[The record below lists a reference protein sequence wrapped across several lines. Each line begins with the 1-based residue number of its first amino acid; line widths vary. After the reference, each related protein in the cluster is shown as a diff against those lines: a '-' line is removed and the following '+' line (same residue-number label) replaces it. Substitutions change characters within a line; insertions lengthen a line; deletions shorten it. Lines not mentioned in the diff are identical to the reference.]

1 MLYMRY
7 SASIC
12 LNPYKVFLYMDT
24 WLSFWYNL
32 LSRLLYWEEQSLTC
46 KFQSMDTTRGIS
58 SLLEQVVVIVF
69 SLLLEEPMNIS
80 ILPFISIFH
89 IFLHT
94 LFFSITSISSARLLL
109 VGSNHAGS
117 LCDSR
122 YNNWL
127 LWIFFIS
134 WNLHVPPHVSL

>member
-1 MLYMRY
+1 MRY
-7 SASIC
+7 STSSC
-12 LNPYKVFLYMDT
+12 LNPYKVFLYLHT
-24 WLSFWYNL
+24 WVSFWNKL
-32 LSRLLYWEEQSLTC
+32 LSHLLYWEEQSFTC
-46 KFQSMDTTRGIS
+46 KFQSMNTTRGIS
-58 SLLEQVVVIVF
+58 GLLEHAVVIVF
-69 SLLLEEPMNIS
+69 SLLLEEPLNLAM
-80 ILPFISIFH
+80 LPFICLFH

-94 LFFSITSISSARLLL
+94 LFFIITSISSTRLLL

-127 LWIFFIS
+127 FWIFFLS